1 MNKIKAKII
10 VKLHYIWYAINHPIK
25 YIKYKMLPK

>member
-1 MNKIKAKII
+1 MNRIMAKII
-10 VKLHYIWYAINHPIK
+10 VKLHYLWYAIKHPIK